1 MDVIKGLSEIKGL
14 LFDKDGTLFD
24 FDKTWNYWTS
34 RILSE
39 ISEQSNVSIN
49 KLAAALDFD
58 LGTGKLMPHSI
69 VIAGTHRQV
78 TAAIHSKV
86 PNWDFDYLE
95 SYLLDIAIET
105 PQYEVVPLQK
115 FFTSLRLM
123 GFSLGVMTN
132 DAEKGAQAHL
142 KAAGIYDLL
151 DFVAGSDTGYGSK
164 PAPEPLLAFA
174 EKTDLK
180 ADEIAMVGDSL
191 HDLQA
196 ANAAGM
202 IRVAVL
208 TGMAT
213 EKQLKNFADI
223 VLPSI
228 ADLPDLLQ
236 KKSV

>member
-1 MDVIKGLSEIKGL
+1 
-14 LFDKDGTLFD
+14 
-24 FDKTWNYWTS
+24 
-34 RILSE
+34 
-39 ISEQSNVSIN
+39 
-49 KLAAALDFD
+49 
-58 LGTGKLMPHSI
+58 MPHSI

-105 PQYEVVPLQK
+105 PQHEVVPLQK

>member
-1 MDVIKGLSEIKGL
+1 MIKELSTIKGL

-24 FDKTWNYWTS
+24 FDKTWNSWTS
-34 RILSE
+34 KILSE
-39 ISEQSNVSIN
+39 ISERSNVGIN
-49 KLAAALDFD
+49 KLAASINFD
-58 LGTGKLMPHSI
+58 LDTGKLLPESI

-78 TAAIHSKV
+78 TAALHSKV
-86 PNWDFDYLE
+86 PSWDFDYLE

-105 PQYEVVPLQK
+105 PQYEVVPLRE
-115 FFTSLRLM
+115 FFKNLKLM

-132 DAEKGAQAHL
+132 DAEKGAKAHL
-142 KAAGIYDLL
+142 TAAGIFDLL
-151 DFVAGSDTGYGSK
+151 DFVAGSDSGYGSK

-174 EKTDLK
+174 AKTDLK

-202 IRVAVL
+202 MRIAVL

-213 EKQLKNFADI
+213 KNQLKNYADI

-228 ADLPDLLQ
+228 ADLSGLLQ
-236 KKSV
+236 KNSV

>member
-1 MDVIKGLSEIKGL
+1 MFQPYHPPVLTARLTG
-14 LFDKDGTLFD
+14 F
-24 FDKTWNYWTS
+24 
-34 RILSE
+34 
-39 ISEQSNVSIN
+39 
-49 KLAAALDFD
+49 AAEPA
-58 LGTGKLMPHSI
+58 GHPHHQEAPS
-69 VIAGTHRQV
+69 TRRSH
-78 TAAIHSKV
+78 
-86 PNWDFDYLE
+86 
-95 SYLLDIAIET
+95 
-105 PQYEVVPLQK
+105 
-115 FFTSLRLM
+115 
-123 GFSLGVMTN
+123 FSLGVMTN

-174 EKTDLK
+174 KKTDLK
-180 ADEIAMVGDSL
+180 VDEIAMVGDSL

>member
-1 MDVIKGLSEIKGL
+1 M
-14 LFDKDGTLFD
+14 
-24 FDKTWNYWTS
+24 
-34 RILSE
+34 
-39 ISEQSNVSIN
+39 
-49 KLAAALDFD
+49 
-58 LGTGKLMPHSI
+58 
-69 VIAGTHRQV
+69 
-78 TAAIHSKV
+78 
-86 PNWDFDYLE
+86 
-95 SYLLDIAIET
+95 
-105 PQYEVVPLQK
+105 
-115 FFTSLRLM
+115 
-123 GFSLGVMTN
+123 
-132 DAEKGAQAHL
+132 
-142 KAAGIYDLL
+142 L